1 MENIILS
8 LIDNGI
14 DYILEAVRPL
24 FINRPESQYCLKY
37 SILHLYSG
45 IELLLKE
52 KLRQEH
58 WSLIFQDVSSADP
71 RKLQSGDF
79 VSIYHDEL
87 VKRLKG
93 ILNIDINDKP
103 FKMLRAL

>member
-1 MENIILS
+1 MEEITLD
-8 LIDNGI
+8 LLDNGI

-24 FINRPESQYCLKY
+24 FLNRLESQHLLKY

-58 WSLIFQDVSSADP
+58 
-71 RKLQSGDF
+71 
-79 VSIYHDEL
+79 
-87 VKRLKG
+87 
-93 ILNIDINDKP
+93 
-103 FKMLRAL
+103 